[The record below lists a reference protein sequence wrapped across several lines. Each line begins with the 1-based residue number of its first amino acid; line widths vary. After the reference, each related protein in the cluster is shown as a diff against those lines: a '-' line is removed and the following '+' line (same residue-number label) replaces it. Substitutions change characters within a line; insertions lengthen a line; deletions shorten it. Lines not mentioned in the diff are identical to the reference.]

1 MKKTQN
7 FMTKS
12 FTATFPG
19 ENLEISQETMN
30 LFDARFSQKN
40 NNLRY
45 QQDMPQ
51 RSNTVRQSIAQTKI
65 TLGHRARTH
74 YKTMLTNPSNKL
86 APYIFPGMNVEQLKS
101 LAKVLSTA
109 NPKQRTQLKKDAG
122 DKRRNHALEQEQK
135 RKEALAAKRQE
146 AVARRNLL
154 FQENS
159 FFRGLAEEVK
169 YIFTDEHDFQKMLDR
184 YLPRLQA
191 GERFLINAGDVWYTL
206 SLAKYEELTRLIT
219 NIYKKHLLWKN
230 LMFN

>member
-1 MKKTQN
+1 MNKSDFFLMPTNPVALPVGNSGTTQEVRE
-7 FMTKS
+7 
-12 FTATFPG
+12 A
-19 ENLEISQETMN
+19 
-30 LFDARFSQKN
+30 LFDVRFSQKN

-146 AVARRNLL
+146 AVARRNLYPGA
-154 FQENS
+154 S
-159 FFRGLAEEVK
+159 
-169 YIFTDEHDFQKMLDR
+169 
-184 YLPRLQA
+184 
-191 GERFLINAGDVWYTL
+191 
-206 SLAKYEELTRLIT
+206 
-219 NIYKKHLLWKN
+219 
-230 LMFN
+230 